1 MGGSDD
7 DCIVTRELT
16 RADMESNM
24 VRLGDNAWGE
34 NMDAINPSQNDMIAA
49 LGRERSQKC
58 GNGNCFFLSAAES
71 VGLMRGFN
79 NQSASNQLRR
89 EVGATIR
96 ENIHK
101 FFNDIT
107 QMPPRNGPHHAMDA
121 SMIAQMKDASGP
133 FGNSQG
139 VNNWVDYWIKQNIET
154 DKEYTD
160 DAVGGMGVAM
170 RFNSHVVIIY
180 SDIREQIF
188 TKVDGVQAYSTN
200 SSGVRVPLFTWGGF
214 VNGSNITLISPNGDR
229 RCMPFARLC
238 TLFPPGPKRNDL
250 KVLLYNGNLSLSGDH
265 FEHAI
270 LKPEASTEGLCRFF
284 DTLLSPNKT
293 RSIQVP
299 RQATP
304 TGEDEYQQLRRR
316 SENNKN
322 LGKARQQLFAPESA
336 PESSKASRITQHFP
350 TTTNRFAALEEADA
364 ETEVEPKEKLAEY
377 TRTETLYTPSKGNS
391 VQVVLKTTPK
401 RETCAERKVRLNVN
415 ANRKYRAKAGLV
427 TKSKGKSKGKSQ
439 NQLKETNRK
448 KSLESNTEKA
458 SEKAALA
465 RHSVRWAICGYV
477 RQSIHPPTADS
488 GPEWDR
494 KMGMGSA

>member
-1 MGGSDD
+1 
-7 DCIVTRELT
+7 
-16 RADMESNM
+16 
-24 VRLGDNAWGE
+24 
-34 NMDAINPSQNDMIAA
+34 
-49 LGRERSQKC
+49 
-58 GNGNCFFLSAAES
+58 
-71 VGLMRGFN
+71 
-79 NQSASNQLRR
+79 
-89 EVGATIR
+89 
-96 ENIHK
+96 
-101 FFNDIT
+101 
-107 QMPPRNGPHHAMDA
+107 
-121 SMIAQMKDASGP
+121 
-133 FGNSQG
+133 
-139 VNNWVDYWIKQNIET
+139 
-154 DKEYTD
+154 
-160 DAVGGMGVAM
+160 
-170 RFNSHVVIIY
+170 
-180 SDIREQIF
+180 
-188 TKVDGVQAYSTN
+188 
-200 SSGVRVPLFTWGGF
+200 
-214 VNGSNITLISPNGDR
+214 
-229 RCMPFARLC
+229 
-238 TLFPPGPKRNDL
+238 
-250 KVLLYNGNLSLSGDH
+250 
-265 FEHAI
+265 
-270 LKPEASTEGLCRFF
+270 
-284 DTLLSPNKT
+284 
-293 RSIQVP
+293 VP

-304 TGEDEYQQLRRR
+304 TGEDEFQQLRRR
-316 SENNKN
+316 SENSKN

-448 KSLESNTEKA
+448 KSLESYTEKA